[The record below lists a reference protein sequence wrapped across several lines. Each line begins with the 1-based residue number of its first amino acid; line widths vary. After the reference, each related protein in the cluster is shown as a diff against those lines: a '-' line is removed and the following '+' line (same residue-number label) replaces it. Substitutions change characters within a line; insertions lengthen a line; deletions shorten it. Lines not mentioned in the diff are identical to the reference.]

1 MMTLVNEN
9 SFCYRKGHMELLS
22 MQNHYMV
29 VCEDKSLVISVA
41 RALGKA
47 VKRVEDLGYTVVS
60 ARGPLSVRDIEEYEA
75 NVTCFRVDELEKA
88 RQRFNA

>member
-1 MMTLVNEN
+1 
-9 SFCYRKGHMELLS
+9 MELLS

-41 RALGKA
+41 KALGKA
-47 VKRVEDLGYTVVS
+47 VKRVEDLGYTVVA

-75 NVTCFRVDELEKA
+75 NVTCFHVDQLEKA